1 MFWLFKYIS
10 CSIET
15 CTKGLIGC
23 MPCFFWLIRFQSSLF
38 ISKRL
43 CGSSALYVCP
53 NSKYQRLCLS
63 QVDRLQSQS
72 LKLVFR
78 PSFIFFLR
86 KKEINHLQV
95 CIYLFIYLFQ
105 LRLGMPCEESC
116 SDLLFEEAQKEMMTS
131 TTQPPGPHSLH
142 AYCHHQCCINGDH
155 RQRLSL
161 WGVI

>member
-1 MFWLFKYIS
+1 MYKRPYWVHAMLLLTDKAPVISFYIL
-10 CSIET
+10 EAV
-15 CTKGLIGC
+15 
-23 MPCFFWLIRFQSSLF
+23 WLICAICLSKQQVSKALF
-38 ISKRL
+38 IS
-43 CGSSALYVCP
+43 G
-53 NSKYQRLCLS
+53 
-63 QVDRLQSQS
+63 
-72 LKLVFR
+72 R
-78 PSFIFFLR
+78 PAAVSIPEISVQTVIYFFL
-86 KKEINHLQV
+86 KEKRNKSPPGL
-95 CIYLFIYLFQ
+95 YLFIYLFQ